1 MALDLS
7 LNYLAMNK
15 RMSNGFTLLELMV
28 TIFVVAILVGVG
40 VPGFVRTIQT
50 SRMASSTNDLVTSI
64 HRARSEA
71 VKRRVPVTLC
81 ASNNPLAPAPTCNV
95 GGNMAGWVV
104 FVDDA
109 DIDGNG
115 QPDGNIVIDPGEVIL
130 EAHPALPAQLT
141 VSSDAAFL
149 SFSANGFRR
158 NGPLGPAATM
168 ILFCDDRGN
177 VSQGSSGSAARML
190 MIPVTGRPQIGRDIA
205 DVNFVLAQLG
215 GTCP

>member
-7 LNYLAMNK
+7 LNCVAMN
-15 RMSNGFTLLELMV
+15 RHMSNGFTLLELMV
-28 TIFVVAILVGVG
+28 TIFVVAILISVG

-81 ASNNPLAPAPTCNV
+81 ASNNPLAPAPACNV
-95 GGNMAGWVV
+95 GGNMVGWVV

-115 QPDGNIVIDPGEVIL
+115 QPDGNIVIDPGEIIL
-130 EAHPALPAQLT
+130 EAHGALPAQLT
-141 VSSDAAFL
+141 VSSDAAFI
-149 SFSANGFRR
+149 SFTSNGFRR
-158 NGPLGPAATM
+158 NGPAGPAATM

-177 VSQGSSGSAARML
+177 VDQGGSGSAARML
-190 MIPVTGRPQIGRDIA
+190 MIAVTGRPQVGRDVD
-205 DVNFVLAQLG
+205 DVNFALTQLG

>member
-1 MALDLS
+1 MALELP
-7 LNYLAMNK
+7 LNCLVMN
-15 RMSNGFTLLELMV
+15 RHMSNGFTLLELMV

-40 VPGFVRTIQT
+40 VPSFVRTIQT
-50 SRMASSTNDLVTSI
+50 SRMATSANDLVTSI

-81 ASNNPLAPAPTCNV
+81 ASNNPLAAAPACNV
-95 GGNMAGWVV
+95 GGNIGGWVV

-115 QPDGNIVIDPGEVIL
+115 QPDGNITIDAGEIIL

-141 VSSDAAFL
+141 VSSDAAFI
-149 SFSANGFRR
+149 SFTSNGFRR

-168 ILFCDDRGN
+168 ILFCDERGN
-177 VSQGSSGSAARML
+177 VDQGGSGSAARML
-190 MIPVTGRPQIGRDIA
+190 MVPVTGRPQVGREIA
-205 DVNFVLAQLG
+205 DITFILAQLG

>member
-7 LNYLAMNK
+7 LNCVAMNRHK
-15 RMSNGFTLLELMV
+15 SNGFTLLELMV
-28 TIFVVAILVGVG
+28 TIFVVAILISVG

-71 VKRRVPVTLC
+71 VKRHVPVTLC
-81 ASNNPLAPAPTCNV
+81 ASNNPLSGAPACNV
-95 GGNMAGWVV
+95 GGNMVGWVV

-130 EAHPALPAQLT
+130 EAHGALPAQLT
-141 VSSDAAFL
+141 VSSDAAFI
-149 SFSANGFRR
+149 SFTSNGFRR
-158 NGPLGPAATM
+158 NGPLGAAATM

-177 VSQGSSGSAARML
+177 VDQGGSGSAARML
-190 MIPVTGRPQIGRDIA
+190 MIPVTGRPQVGRDVD
-205 DVNFVLAQLG
+205 DVNFALTQLG